1 MPKFATLSVCVE
13 TSYGQTS
20 AFVFLRDNLRATGR
34 LSLDPIQELPTSEDE
49 PPKRNIITRSLTVR
63 DGYLVVPLMDRASAS
78 SWGPGSE
85 RIPPRLRLFVT
96 RLHEDAS
103 VVDD

>member
-1 MPKFATLSVCVE
+1 MVCV
-13 TSYGQTS
+13 QLAAS
-20 AFVFLRDNLRATGR
+20 ASIPNFA
-34 LSLDPIQELPTSEDE
+34 IQELPASEDE
-49 PPKRNIITRSLTVR
+49 PPKRDIITRSLTVR